1 MGFTLHR
8 PSGTAVRIHVV
19 PSLPASWMS
28 IKKPQEKSQGQ
39 NLAIFLR
46 FGKNLLLQ
54 LVTEFVSDAP
64 YGGQGPVGVILD
76 LFPETFD
83 MYVHGTGVSDVFV
96 APDMV

>member
-1 MGFTLHR
+1 
-8 PSGTAVRIHVV
+8 
-19 PSLPASWMS
+19 MS

-64 YGGQGPVGVILD
+64 DGQDIPWGVGIGLD
-76 LFPETFD
+76 FFAQL
-83 MYVHGTGVSDVFV
+83 SDEGHDV
-96 APDMV
+96 AVVQ